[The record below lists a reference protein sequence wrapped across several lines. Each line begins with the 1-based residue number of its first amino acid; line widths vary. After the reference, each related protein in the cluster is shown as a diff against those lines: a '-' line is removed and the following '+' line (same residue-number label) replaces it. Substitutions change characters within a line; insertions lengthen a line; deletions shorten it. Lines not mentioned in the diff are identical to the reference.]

1 MDISWDENVPD
12 PPYTKKVNRFQ
23 IAHFAA
29 GPPLSKFNQVDGR
42 WTSKNAGGNCTFPT
56 FMVNPQYH
64 LRIHPPNSRVG
75 SNASGKA
82 RTTLSLQASKD
93 VPVNVATV
101 WSQGQRIVE
110 YVALFEI
117 SLSPS

>member
-1 MDISWDENVPD
+1 MGRERPRSSTYEKSKSI
-12 PPYTKKVNRFQ
+12 Q

-29 GPPLSKFNQVDGR
+29 GPPLTKYNQVDGR

-64 LRIHPPNSRVG
+64 LRIHPPKSRVG

-93 VPVNVATV
+93 VPVNVAIV

-117 SLSPS
+117 SLAPF